1 MPDYCWKGLNN
12 KGEAQKGI
20 TYSLSPTK
28 LQTYLLEKNI
38 ALLSYKE
45 KQSIKSFLP
54 TLTIQN
60 RIDPKQIVTFF
71 DHLALLLSSSIPIPQ
86 ALSLVKHH
94 LTSKIL
100 KLKVGA
106 ISEAVQGGS
115 SLKSA
120 LEKQT
125 PPFTPLMIYIVN
137 SGEQSGALAI
147 ALKNTATYL
156 NKKLILSKK
165 IKQASFLPAL
175 TLLLAV
181 IICVGIFLFVIP
193 QFESILL
200 TTEQELPTSTKTIL
214 AISQFL
220 QDEYNQVNLV
230 SGLFIFFLSVKL
242 LSYHEKAISFFNKM
256 ILQVPVINKIVIHTN
271 LLQFLQTLLLLLRTS
286 NPLHRSISL
295 ASKTCTNMVLREQ
308 LSSLATSVERGMSLR
323 EALNKLNSPYLPQS
337 LQAAIAVGEQSE
349 KLEVMIDK
357 SILFFQE
364 TLDGTIQT
372 VLTVLQPILL
382 LIVGLFIA
390 FIMVSIYLPIF
401 QAAAPFS

>member
-12 KGEAQKGI
+12 KGEAQKGVAFA
-20 TYSLSPTK
+20 LSPKK
-28 LQTYLLEKNI
+28 LQAYLFEKNI
-38 ALLSYKE
+38 ALLTWRE
-45 KQSIKSFLP
+45 KKSLTSLLP
-54 TLTIQN
+54 TLTRQN

-71 DHLALLLSSSIPIPQ
+71 DHLSLLLNSSIPIPQ
-86 ALSLVKHH
+86 ALSLVQHH
-94 LTSKIL
+94 LTSKGF
-100 KLKVGA
+100 KQKVGT
-106 ISEAVQGGS
+106 ILETVQCGS
-115 SLKSA
+115 SLKDA
-120 LEKQT
+120 LGKQM
-125 PPFTPLMIYIVN
+125 PPFTPLMIHLVH
-137 SGEQSGALAI
+137 SGEQSGVLAI
-147 ALKNTATYL
+147 ALKNTALYL

-200 TTEQELPTSTKTIL
+200 TTEQELPTSTKTLL
-214 AISQFL
+214 AVSQFL
-220 QDEYNQVNLV
+220 QDEYNQVNLG
-230 SGLFIFFLSVKL
+230 SGLFIFFLTAKL
-242 LSYHEKAISFFNKM
+242 LSYHVKVLFFMHKI
-256 ILQVPVINKIVIHTN
+256 ILHVPVASKIVVHTN
-271 LLQFLQTLLLLLRTS
+271 LLQFLQTLLLLIKAS
-286 NPLHRSISL
+286 NPLHKSLAL

-308 LSSLATSVERGMSLR
+308 LSSLSTSVEQGMSLR
-323 EALNKLNSPYLPQS
+323 EALNELNSPYLPQS

-390 FIMVSIYLPIF
+390 FIMISIYLPIF

>member
-20 TYSLSPTK
+20 TFSLSPIK

-38 ALLSYKE
+38 ALLSCKE
-45 KQSIKSFLP
+45 KRSLKSFLP
-54 TLTIQN
+54 TLTIQS

-71 DHLALLLSSSIPIPQ
+71 DHLALLLSSGIPIPQ
-86 ALSLVKHH
+86 ALSLVQHH

-100 KLKVGA
+100 KLKVGKILEA
-106 ISEAVQGGS
+106 IQSGS
-115 SLKSA
+115 SLKNA
-120 LEKQT
+120 LEKQK
-125 PPFTPLMIYIVN
+125 PPFTPLMIYLVN
-137 SGEQSGALAI
+137 SGEQSGALDI
-147 ALKNTATYL
+147 ALKNTAIYL

-230 SGLFIFFLSVKL
+230 SGVFIFFLSAKL
-242 LSYHEKAISFFNKM
+242 LSYHEKTVSFLHKI

-286 NPLHRSISL
+286 NPLHQSISL
-295 ASKTCTNMVLREQ
+295 ASKTCTNMVLRKQ
-308 LSSLATSVERGMSLR
+308 LSSLATRVEQGMSLR
-323 EALNKLNSPYLPQS
+323 EALNELNSPYLPQS

-357 SILFFQE
+357 SIHFFQE

-390 FIMVSIYLPIF
+390 FIMISIYLPIF
-401 QAAAPFS
+401 QAAVPFS